1 MKNKSLFNIAFVYLC
16 FLFNGCNNSKPI
28 FQDFIGTWTSE
39 DGGEIILRSD
49 STCVLKNI
57 RDTYIDIISDDKP
70 LNYEGKWILR
80 EKDDLEYDKY
90 NIRIEKQGTIL
101 IIFYIS
107 GERLFGYA
115 SPWYL
120 LRYIGD
126 PDELNLYKFTKIK

>member
-1 MKNKSLFNIAFVYLC
+1 MKIKSLINLFFICLYFLVY
-16 FLFNGCNNSKPI
+16 GCYLPI
-28 FQDFIGTWTSE
+28 SSFQYFCGTWVSE

-49 STCVLKNI
+49 STCVYRNI
-57 RDTYIDIISDDKP
+57 RDNYINIFSEKKP

-90 NIRIEKQGTIL
+90 NIRIEKQGTFL

-120 LRYIGD
+120 FQYIGD
-126 PDELNLYKFTKIK
+126 LDGLNL

>member
-1 MKNKSLFNIAFVYLC
+1 M
-16 FLFNGCNNSKPI
+16 
-28 FQDFIGTWTSE
+28 
-39 DGGEIILRSD
+39 
-49 STCVLKNI
+49 LKNI
-57 RDTYIDIISDDKP
+57 HNTYIDINSNDKP

-90 NIRIEKQGTIL
+90 NIRIEKKGIFL

-120 LRYIGD
+120 FQYIGD
-126 PDELNLYKFTKIK
+126 PDELNLYKFTKLK

>member
-1 MKNKSLFNIAFVYLC
+1 MIVLV
-16 FLFNGCNNSKPI
+16 
-28 FQDFIGTWTSE
+28 
-39 DGGEIILRSD
+39 
-49 STCVLKNI
+49 CVCKNI
-57 RDTYIDIISDDKP
+57 HDNYINIFSDKKP

-90 NIRIEKQGTIL
+90 NIRIEKQGTFL
-101 IIFYIS
+101 IIFHIS

>member
-1 MKNKSLFNIAFVYLC
+1 MIVLV
-16 FLFNGCNNSKPI
+16 
-28 FQDFIGTWTSE
+28 
-39 DGGEIILRSD
+39 
-49 STCVLKNI
+49 CVCVCVCKNI
-57 RDTYIDIISDDKP
+57 RDNYINIFSDKKP

-126 PDELNLYKFTKIK
+126 PDGLNLYKFTKIK